1 MTTRRKTAGLSG
13 CGEVDEAIVGEAR
26 ASLIKCRIAEQ
37 LAQTFKS
44 LSDPTRV
51 RIISVLLKREICVT
65 DLTAALEMSQSAIS
79 HQLGDMR
86 EMGLVKFRKEG
97 RHVFYAL
104 DDEHVRDLFQQGLA
118 HVEHR

>member
-1 MTTRRKTAGLSG
+1 MTTRRKTARLSG
-13 CGEVDEAIVGEAR
+13 CGEVDEAIVREAR
-26 ASLIKCRIAEQ
+26 ASLVKSRLAEQ
-37 LAQTFKS
+37 LARTFKS

-65 DLTAALEMSQSAIS
+65 DLTAVLEMSQSAIS
-79 HQLGDMR
+79 HQLGGMR

-104 DDEHVRDLFQQGLA
+104 DDEHVRDLFRQGLA